1 VSPPFSRWQPWPAF
15 APCSSCLLRQ
25 VRRQHRGCAA
35 TVSASAS
42 RRARDLV
49 PAIAASAVLN
59 PTPPGASPAPS
70 ITPINARNG
79 ASAPAK
85 PAALNG

>member
-1 VSPPFSRWQPWPAF
+1 
-15 APCSSCLLRQ
+15 
-25 VRRQHRGCAA
+25 VRA
-35 TVSASAS
+35 TAS
-42 RRARDLV
+42 RRVRALV

-59 PTPPGASPAPS
+59 PTLPGASPARS
-70 ITPINARNG
+70 ITLINARIG